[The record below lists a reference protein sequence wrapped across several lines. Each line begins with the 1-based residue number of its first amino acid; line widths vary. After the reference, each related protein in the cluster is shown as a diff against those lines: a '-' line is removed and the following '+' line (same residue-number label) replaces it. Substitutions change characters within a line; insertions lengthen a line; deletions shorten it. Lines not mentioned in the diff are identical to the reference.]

1 MKKTLDALIRLT
13 EAKKS
18 LLVHMREDCA
28 TQYGNITS
36 GNLDGIEYLIN
47 RREEYMR
54 RIEKMDA
61 EFSAYVEQYK
71 AKAGVSEFPT
81 RDSRCPEEWD
91 RLEAL
96 TEEIRELYSIIL
108 KEDRIN
114 TLAMKNMMADNR
126 SELKQVKEGQRLN
139 QAYYPPYGE
148 SSRIDD
154 NF

>member
-1 MKKTLDALIRLT
+1 MKKTLEALIRLT

-18 LLVHMREDCA
+18 LLVYMRDDCA

-54 RIEKMDA
+54 RIEKIDA
-61 EFSAYVEQYK
+61 DFLTSVEQYK
-71 AKAGVSEFPT
+71 QKTGASEFSA
-81 RDSRCPEEWD
+81 RDGGDPEEWE
-91 RLEAL
+91 RLEEL
-96 TEEIRELYSIIL
+96 TEEIRALYSNIM

-114 TLAMKNMMADNR
+114 TLAMKDMMADSR

-139 QAYYPPYGE
+139 HAYYPPYGE